1 MKNIITILLSFI
13 LLISCKQS
21 TNVPVKKNLDYAN
34 KTVLD
39 SLIKTTSQSKDT
51 LFLGFII
58 GMKKSDFKKQ
68 IEKIRSEGKTIT
80 FSNSNGF
87 TSIAGEFDLGA
98 GYTFKTSISA
108 ESEGKTITGQGR
120 YFIEPIYNKNGELSQ
135 LNILASEDWKNS
147 GYSIERPNWL
157 KDKIE
162 EKYEESTNESLKKA
176 IVDNGIISNYNTVWQ
191 KGNLI
196 IYETSLTINYVDLK
210 TLLVELL
217 VKELEKE
224 VVKKESKDVKI

>member
-1 MKNIITILLSFI
+1 MRNIITILLFFI
-13 LLISCKQS
+13 LLSSCKQS
-21 TNVPVKKNLDYAN
+21 TNIPVKKNLDYAN

-39 SLIKTTSQSKDT
+39 SLIKSTSQSKDT
-51 LFLGFII
+51 LFLGFMI

-68 IEKIRSEGKTIT
+68 IEKIKSEGKTIT
-80 FSNSNGF
+80 FSNSNAY

-98 GYTFKTSISA
+98 GYTFETSISA
-108 ESEGKTITGQGR
+108 ESEEKTITGQGR

-135 LNILASEDWKNS
+135 LNILASEDWNNS
-147 GYSIERPNWL
+147 GYSIDKLNWL

-176 IVDNGIISNYNTVWQ
+176 LVDNGIISDYNKVWQ

-196 IYETSLTINYVDLK
+196 IYETILTFNYVDLK
-210 TLLVELL
+210 ALLVELL

-224 VVKKESKDVKI
+224 VVKKENKDVKI